1 MEISKSTEYFMRD
14 CVRNKGE
21 KRYETAYKILLEELL
36 FWDRYDFMNGTNR
49 KAVFEHLYLKPQ
61 YFEDA
66 EKKKCRD
73 LNISE
78 STRERYRKVFI
89 SMFLYISSQTEKAE
103 QEKRDQSKNA

>member
-1 MEISKSTEYFMRD
+1 MEISKSTEYIMRD

-61 YFEDA
+61 YFEDE

-78 STRERYRKVFI
+78 STLERYRKVFI